1 MEPSV
6 AMSWCASIVAGHI
19 LTSSMT
25 VLSRVTW
32 EDVMSQQGNPTA
44 TAPGYAAF
52 ESRDDL
58 AEYGDNALLLFVAQ
72 LRLGFDDVDTFASN
86 SLTDGSNDKKCDL
99 VAVAGDAQ
107 RVILAQGYMTT
118 KAKIDEAPANKASD
132 LNTGV
137 SWLLAGELE
146 KLPET
151 LRGAAQEVR
160 DALASGEVRELQ
172 LWYVHNCRESE
183 NVAVELA
190 QAQKTADGI
199 IKRDFP
205 NIDVDVSAIEIGRAT
220 LEEEYARI
228 QAPILVADEFTFD
241 IPGGFEIVAEHWSA
255 FSTAVDVADLR
266 KLWATHKTRLMSPN
280 IRDYL
285 GVVRSNGNINFVIKE
300 TAKSQPKNFAIFNNG
315 ITVLVNGYEFQN
327 GGTPR
332 LRIEGVGIVNGG
344 QTTGALGSLNETE
357 ANSTT
362 GAMVMARFVKCTNT
376 SVLGDIVKYNNTQNK
391 VEATDFRSTDHI
403 QERLRQEFAPIPNA
417 DYRGGRRGG
426 ATDAIQRVKTLLPD
440 SSVAQSLAAFHGE
453 PNLAYNETRSIWYND
468 AVYSRVFRETVTA
481 RHIVYTYS
489 LLKAVEQ
496 EKQRILAIP
505 EDSRTDAQRRHA
517 TFFTAR
523 GSNYL
528 LVAAIGSCIET
539 VLGVAVADR
548 YLLRFKANVPP
559 ADAVEVWQPVVHLA
573 SAFSGHLLPAT
584 DRGLQAQERVKKAI
598 DAFSSM
604 LEAIRS
610 ANSAPFDNLAAAS
623 ELAS

>member
-1 MEPSV
+1 
-6 AMSWCASIVAGHI
+6 
-19 LTSSMT
+19 
-25 VLSRVTW
+25 
-32 EDVMSQQGNPTA
+32 MSQQENAMA

-58 AEYGDNALLLFVAQ
+58 AAYDDNALLLFVAQ
-72 LRLGFDDVDTFASN
+72 LKLGFDDVDTFASN
-86 SLTDGSNDKKCDL
+86 SLTDGNNDKKCDL
-99 VAVAGDAQ
+99 VAVVGDAQ
-107 RVILAQGYMTT
+107 RVILAQGYMSS
-118 KAKIDEAPANKASD
+118 KEKIGEAPANKASD

-160 DALASGEVRELQ
+160 DALASGDVREFQ
-172 LWYVHNCRESE
+172 LWYVHNCNESE

-205 NIDVDVSAIEIGRAT
+205 SLDVDVSAIEIGRAA

-241 IPGGFEIVAEHWSA
+241 VPGGFEIVAEHWSA

-266 KLWATHKTRLMSPN
+266 QLWATHKTRLMSPN

-315 ITVLVNGYEFQN
+315 ITVLVNGYEFHDE
-327 GGTPR
+327 GGDGTPR

-391 VEATDFRSTDHI
+391 VEATDFRSKDDI
-403 QERLRQEFAPIPNA
+403 QERLRQEFVPIPNA

-468 AVYSRVFRETVTA
+468 AVYSRIFRDTVTA

-489 LLKAVEQ
+489 LLKAVER
-496 EKQRILAIP
+496 EKQNILAIP
-505 EDSRTDAQRRHA
+505 EDSRTDAQKRHA
-517 TFFTAR
+517 AFFTAR

-539 VLGVAVADR
+539 VLGVAVANR
-548 YLLRFKANVPP
+548 YSLRFKKNVSP
-559 ADAVEVWQPVVHLA
+559 ADAIEAWQPVIHLA

-604 LEAIRS
+604 LVVRLS
-610 ANSAPFDNLAAAS
+610 FG
-623 ELAS
+623 